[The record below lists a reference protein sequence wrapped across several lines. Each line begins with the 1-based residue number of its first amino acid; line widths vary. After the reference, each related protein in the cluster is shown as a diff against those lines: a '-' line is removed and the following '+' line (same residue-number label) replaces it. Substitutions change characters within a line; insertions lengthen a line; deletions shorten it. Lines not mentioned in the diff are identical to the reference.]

1 MKLAGIDWGVVRERL
16 RASERA
22 LEQAL
27 TPSPQRIEEAYK
39 QRAAQ
44 LASLELNCEP
54 TLPGVPVVVFR
65 LGQESYAIEMRE
77 LAEVVPFVRC
87 VPVPGGSR
95 QFLGVI
101 HLRGELRG
109 VLDLQNLVGAGGGR
123 QSETGFVLLLRRP
136 GREIGLKVD
145 QIEELRQI
153 RPEDLRSGPQGEF
166 GKRLGSGT
174 LVLLSVDAV
183 MEAAFSTKESRIA

>member
-1 MKLAGIDWGVVRERL
+1 MKRAAIDWGAVRERL
-16 RASERA
+16 RASERE
-22 LEQAL
+22 LEQVL

-44 LASLELNCEP
+44 LASLELKCEP
-54 TLPGVPVVVFR
+54 AAPGVPVVVFL

-77 LAEVVPFVRC
+77 LAEVVPFTRC
-87 VPVPGGSR
+87 VPVPDGSR

-101 HLRGELRG
+101 HLRGELRA
-109 VLDLQNLVGAGGGR
+109 VLDLQNLVGAGGGL

-136 GREIGLKVD
+136 GKEIGLKVD

-153 RPEDLRSGPQGEF
+153 RPEDLLSGPRGEF
-166 GKRLGSGT
+166 GKRLASGA

-183 MEAAFSTKESRIA
+183 IEAVFSTKESRIA